1 MTHSTERWAPLCV
14 AILMMTLCACSPDQP
29 PFAGKKLSPVLNSIL
44 QEMNALGA
52 EGNRQQT
59 YAYALAENC
68 DLRATKSLNA
78 FPTKQIAVL
87 LKDSRFERYDYAPG
101 LGYAVR
107 SVNQGVG
114 TDEVVFDAFRLESI
128 QAMLE
133 LLVKIKAECLGA
145 SAPGDH
151 VEVQSPG

>member
-1 MTHSTERWAPLCV
+1 MTPSTERWAPLGIAV
-14 AILMMTLCACSPDQP
+14 LMMTLCACSPDQP
-29 PFAGKKLSPVLNSIL
+29 PSAGEKLSPVFQSTLR
-44 QEMNALGA
+44 EMNALGA
-52 EGNRQQT
+52 QGNRQQT

-78 FPTKQIAVL
+78 YPIKQMAFL
-87 LKDSRFERYDYAPG
+87 LRDTRFERYDYAPG

-133 LLVKIKAECLGA
+133 LLIKIKAECLGA

-151 VEVQSPG
+151 VEVRSPG

>member
-1 MTHSTERWAPLCV
+1 MTPSTERWAPLGIAV
-14 AILMMTLCACSPDQP
+14 LTMTLCACSPDQP
-29 PFAGKKLSPVLNSIL
+29 SSAGEKLSPVLQSTL

-52 EGNRQQT
+52 QGNRQQT

-78 FPTKQIAVL
+78 YPIKKMAFL
-87 LKDSRFERYDYAPG
+87 LTDSRFERYDYASG

-133 LLVKIKAECLGA
+133 LLIKIKAECLGA

-151 VEVQSPG
+151 VEVRSPG

>member
-1 MTHSTERWAPLCV
+1 MTPSSERWVPLGI

-29 PFAGKKLSPVLNSIL
+29 PSAGEKLSPVLQRTL

-52 EGNRQQT
+52 QGNRQQT
-59 YAYALAENC
+59 YAYALAKNC

-78 FPTKQIAVL
+78 YPIKQMAFL
-87 LKDSRFERYDYAPG
+87 LSDSRFERYDYAPG

-107 SVNQGVG
+107 SVNQGIG

-133 LLVKIKAECLGA
+133 LLVKIKAECLGP
-145 SAPGDH
+145 SAPGNH
-151 VEVQSPG
+151 VEVRPPG